1 MIKYV
6 GYVLRGLA
14 MGAADVVPGV
24 SGGTIAF
31 ITGIY
36 DKLIGSLNNIDHI
49 AIKLFFTGKWKALAE
64 RINLGFLIALFSG
77 ILIAI
82 VSLAKV
88 ITYMLA
94 TYPEAVWSFFFGL
107 VAASAVVIGAQLPR
121 NNWKIWLSLVI
132 GIVVALLI
140 VTASL
145 INTPETPLFS
155 FLAGAIAIIAM
166 ILPGISGSFIL
177 VILNK
182 YAYILGIVSALP
194 DAVKAVFSGL
204 KDGGV
209 SEALR
214 QINAYQLWD
223 LVAFALGC
231 FVGLI
236 SFAKVLNWL
245 FKHYMDVTMA
255 VLTGFMIGSL
265 WKVWPWKLTTE
276 WYTDRH
282 GVMKPLTQDNVL
294 PEHYDSYL
302 AICVAVAVFGFLFVY
317 LLEKRF
323 GAQMQE
329 QEL

>member
-1 MIKYV
+1 MKKYF

-36 DKLIGSLNNIDHI
+36 DKLIGSLNNIDHH
-49 AIKLFFTGKWKALAE
+49 AVKLFFTGRWKALAD

-82 VSLAKV
+82 VSLAKL
-88 ITYMLA
+88 ITYLLE
-94 TYPEAVWSFFFGL
+94 TYPEAIWSFFFGL

-121 NNWKIWLSLVI
+121 NNWKVWLSLII
-132 GIVVALLI
+132 GTIGAFFIVS
-140 VTASL
+140 ASL
-145 INTPETPLFS
+145 IDTPNTPLFIFFS
-155 FLAGAIAIIAM
+155 GAIAIMAM

-194 DAVKAVFSGL
+194 EAIKAIFVGL
-204 KDGGV
+204 KEKGFA
-209 SEALR
+209 EAMR
-214 QINAYQLWD
+214 QLNLYHLWD

-231 FVGLI
+231 FIGLI
-236 SFAKVLNWL
+236 AFAKVLNWL
-245 FKHYMDVTMA
+245 FKNYRDVTMA
-255 VLTGFMIGSL
+255 LLTGFMIGSL
-265 WKVWPWKLTTE
+265 WKVWPWKITTAT
-276 WYTDRH
+276 YVDRH
-282 GVMKPLTQDNVL
+282 GVEKPLTQANVL
-294 PEHYDSYL
+294 PEHMDTYL
-302 AICVAVAVFGFLFVY
+302 LICLAVAVFGFLFVY
-317 LLEKRF
+317 VLEKRF

-329 QEL
+329 TA

>member
-1 MIKYV
+1 MKKYI
-6 GYVLRGLA
+6 GYILRGLA

-49 AIKLFFTGKWKALAE
+49 AIKLFFTGKWKAFADH
-64 RINLGFLIALFSG
+64 INLGFMVALFSG
-77 ILIAI
+77 ILVAI

-107 VAASAVVIGAQLPR
+107 VAASAVVIGVQLPR
-121 NNWKIWLSLVI
+121 KDVKVLVSLII
-132 GIVVALLI
+132 GTVGAFFIVS
-140 VTASL
+140 ASL
-145 INTPETPLFS
+145 IDTPNTPLFIFFS
-155 FLAGAIAIIAM
+155 GAIAIMAM

-194 DAVKAVFSGL
+194 EAIKAIFVGL
-204 KDGGV
+204 KEKGFA
-209 SEALR
+209 EAMR
-214 QINAYQLWD
+214 QLNAYHLWD

-231 FVGLI
+231 FIGLI
-236 SFAKVLNWL
+236 AFAKVLNWL
-245 FKHYMDVTMA
+245 FKHYRNITMA
-255 VLTGFMIGSL
+255 LLTGFMVGSL
-265 WKVWPWKLTTE
+265 WKVWPWKFTTE
-276 WYTDRH
+276 TYTDRH
-282 GVMKPLTQDNVL
+282 GVVKPLTQDNVL
-294 PEHYDSYL
+294 PEHYDSYFV
-302 AICVAVAVFGFLFVY
+302 ICVAVAVFGFLFVY

-323 GAQMQE
+323 GAKMQDPA
-329 QEL
+329 

>member
-1 MIKYV
+1 M
-6 GYVLRGLA
+6 RGLA

-24 SGGTIAF
+24 SGGTMAF

-64 RINLGFLIALFSG
+64 HINLGFLVALFSG
-77 ILIAI
+77 ILIAV
-82 VSLAKV
+82 VSLAKI

-121 NNWKIWLSLVI
+121 NNWKIWVALVI
-132 GIVVALLI
+132 GIAVALLV

-145 INTPETPLFS
+145 IVTPDTPLFS
-155 FLAGAIAIIAM
+155 FFAGAIAIVAM

-194 DAVKAVFSGL
+194 EAIKAIFTGL
-204 KDGGV
+204 KDGGL
-209 SEALR
+209 SEAMR
-214 QINAYQLWD
+214 QFNAYQMWD
-223 LVAFALGC
+223 LVAFVLGC
-231 FVGLI
+231 IVGLI
-236 SFAKVLNWL
+236 TFAKVLNWL
-245 FKHYMDVTMA
+245 FNNYRAVTMGL
-255 VLTGFMIGSL
+255 LTGFLIGSL
-265 WKVWPWKLTTE
+265 WKVWPWKLTTAT
-276 WYTDRH
+276 YLDRH
-282 GVMKPLTQDNVL
+282 GVEKPLTQANVM
-294 PEHYDSYL
+294 PEHFDSYL
-302 AICVAVAVFGFLFVY
+302 LICVAVAIFGFLFVY

-323 GAQMQE
+323 GAQME
-329 QEL
+329 EKV